1 MLSKM
6 GYALTA
12 LREDEDAA
20 KEMGIDVTKYKI
32 IAFITSAS
40 LVGLVG
46 AFAWALKLTHI
57 FPDEVFEILYTI
69 ECIVIVLLGETGTR
83 LGPAV
88 GETCL
93 RPLQIFAYHYPSWI
107 STIYIRTDYYYHSG
121 IH

>member
-69 ECIVIVLLGETGTR
+69 RLHCHCSVRRGRYPFRACCGSNLSTTSPDICLPLSFLDFNYLYSHRLL
-83 LGPAV
+83 L
-88 GETCL
+88 
-93 RPLQIFAYHYPSWI
+93 S
-107 STIYIRTDYYYHSG
+107 
-121 IH
+121 